1 MKNCVSHLCSPKLIK
16 MLHSK
21 KQFIIIG
28 EHEPYY
34 MHAYN
39 MIRNQEQKQKTWT
52 EECEA
57 AYRQATYR
65 WEEIQMKSNE
75 I

>member
-1 MKNCVSHLCSPKLIK
+1 MKNCVAHLCSPKLIK

-39 MIRNQEQKQKTWT
+39 MIRNQETKQGTWT
-52 EECEA
+52 EDCERA
-57 AYRQATYR
+57 FKIATDR
-65 WEEIQMKSNE
+65 WNKIQMEST
-75 I
+75 

>member
-1 MKNCVSHLCSPKLIK
+1 MKNCVAHLCSPKLIK

-39 MIRNQEQKQKTWT
+39 MIRNQETKQGTWT
-52 EECEA
+52 KDCERA
-57 AYRQATYR
+57 FKIATDR
-65 WEEIQMKSNE
+65 WNKIQMEST
-75 I
+75 